1 MLYTLDNAIPNCDK
15 ASFIASNASVIGKV
29 NVEEDVSVWFN
40 AVIRGD
46 NEPINIGKGSNI
58 QDGSVLHTD
67 MGAPLSIGEMVTV
80 GHKVMLHGC
89 TINNQ
94 CIIGM
99 NSTILN
105 YAVIGEN
112 SIVGANSLITENK
125 TFPGNSLIM
134 GSPAA
139 VVRELTEEELQ
150 TIMEFANHYI

>member
-89 TINNQ
+89 TISNQ

-139 VVRELTEEELQ
+139 VVREADRRGTTNDYGICQPL
-150 TIMEFANHYI
+150 H